1 MSKIRSRKPARQ
13 RTATTIGAAAWISSI
28 QYFFVQWWV
37 ASTWPKPYSPSVNFI
52 SDLGNT
58 ACGNIPGSL
67 ARYVCSPDHYWMNIS
82 FTLLGI
88 TTALGAILL
97 RPRLMPGRLGLIS
110 TSLFVASGI
119 GIAMVGQ
126 NPENIA
132 IGRHIIGAYL
142 DAYGACLAII
152 FMGLSIK
159 EQGIRPGF
167 GMLNILTG
175 TTLLALV
182 TIDNI
187 GIFANIPVF
196 ALGLGQGGM
205 EKLCNYL
212 IYSWLI
218 LNGYLFMTRH
228 LPISSV
234 IMENHSDAA

>member
-1 MSKIRSRKPARQ
+1 M
-13 RTATTIGAAAWISSI
+13 
-28 QYFFVQWWV
+28 
-37 ASTWPKPYSPSVNFI
+37 
-52 SDLGNT
+52 
-58 ACGNIPGSL
+58 
-67 ARYVCSPDHYWMNIS
+67 
-82 FTLLGI
+82 
-88 TTALGAILL
+88 L

-110 TSLFVASGI
+110 ASMFVASGV

-132 IGRHIIGAYL
+132 IGRYIIGAYL

-152 FMGLSIK
+152 FMGLSIR
-159 EQGIRPGF
+159 EQGVRPGF

-175 TTLLALV
+175 NTLLALV

-187 GIFANIPVF
+187 GIFANIPIF

-212 IYSWLI
+212 IYAWLI
-218 LNGYLFMTRH
+218 LNGCLFLAKH
-228 LPISSV
+228 LTVSSV